1 MFNIIILYWEPGSG
15 GDFIQSLL
23 LSDNQY
29 RGVVTNFNFTDS
41 GRISPTLDLSFKELF
56 ESNLWYFK
64 EWSHE
69 DCCTL
74 ADIIKAENITQFVI
88 PTHRVDQI
96 SVLQKYFSNS
106 VSVGITYP
114 ENMFPIVLK
123 NWCKK
128 VAQTDSYLGK
138 IYNQPVHQYLKNNN
152 VFGEFVLKEQL
163 RFGTRLRT
171 SVEDVFDVAISLEKL
186 YLADLSDIHL
196 LISDQSTVYD
206 NVHRWLSAQG
216 EIQQYCFTV
225 HTNLKDAIGYN
236 SKAVIAGKSNIKLDS
251 FDNILIK
258 EYFLKNTLI
267 KNVPIFKTLK
277 QADTFLTSELAV

>member
-1 MFNIIILYWEPGSG
+1 
-15 GDFIQSLL
+15 
-23 LSDNQY
+23 
-29 RGVVTNFNFTDS
+29 
-41 GRISPTLDLSFKELF
+41 
-56 ESNLWYFK
+56 
-64 EWSHE
+64 
-69 DCCTL
+69 
-74 ADIIKAENITQFVI
+74 
-88 PTHRVDQI
+88 
-96 SVLQKYFSNS
+96 
-106 VSVGITYP
+106 
-114 ENMFPIVLK
+114 MFPIVLK

-128 VAQTDSYLGK
+128 VAQTDPYLGK

>member
-29 RGVVTNFNFTDS
+29 RGVVTNFNFTKS
-41 GRISPTLDLSFKELF
+41 GRISPTLDLAFKESF
-56 ESNLWYFK
+56 GSNLWYFK
-64 EWSHE
+64 KWSDE
-69 DCCTL
+69 DCCAL

-88 PTHRVDQI
+88 PTHRFDQI
-96 SVLQKYFSNS
+96 SVLKKYFSNS
-106 VSVGITYP
+106 ISVGITYP
-114 ENMFPIVLK
+114 KNMFPIVLK

-128 VAQTDSYLGK
+128 VAQTDPYLDK

-186 YLADLSDIHL
+186 YVADTSDINL
-196 LISDQSTVYD
+196 LIKDQSTIHD
-206 NVHRWLSAQG
+206 NMHRWLAAQG

-225 HTNLKDAIGYN
+225 HPNLKDAIGYN
-236 SKAVIAGKSNIKLDS
+236 SKAFRSAKSTIKLDS

-258 EYFLKNTLI
+258 EYCSTKTLI
-267 KNVPIFKTLK
+267 KNVPTFKTLK
-277 QADTFLTSELAV
+277 QADTFLTNEFAL

>member
-15 GDFIQSLL
+15 GDFVQSLL

-29 RGVVTNFNFTDS
+29 RGVVTNFNFTES
-41 GRISPTLDLSFKELF
+41 GRIFPTLDLAFKESF
-56 ESNLWYFK
+56 GSNLWYFK
-64 EWSHE
+64 EWSEE

-74 ADIIKAENITQFVI
+74 ADIIKAENITQFII
-88 PTHRVDQI
+88 PTHRFEQI
-96 SVLQKYFSNS
+96 AVLKKYFSNS
-106 VSVGITYP
+106 ISVGITYP
-114 ENMFPIVLK
+114 KNMFPVVLK

-128 VAQTDSYLGK
+128 VAHTDPYLDK

-186 YLADLSDIHL
+186 YVADMSDINL
-196 LISDQSTVYD
+196 LLKDQSMIHD
-206 NVHRWLSAQG
+206 NLRRWLSAQSP
-216 EIQQYCFTV
+216 IQQYCFTV
-225 HTNLKDAIGYN
+225 HPNLKDAIGYN
-236 SKAVIAGKSNIKLDS
+236 SKASCPGESSIELDS

-258 EYFLKNTLI
+258 EYCSTNTLI

-277 QADTFLTSELAV
+277 QADTFLTNELVL